1 MQRLQWCNLHSSL
14 VISGPT
20 LLLCGQPVIYVFPH
34 SDSPM
39 MNGSLRILLA
49 SFFALLRNR
58 SPCKFARL
66 LSQKRS
72 SGRNGYGERADGM
85 GVSNPPHLVSFSRQ
99 SKQKSPLSGADEQGR
114 SFPCIYSSSLARLRC
129 VNLAAP
135 PGSEFTQVSLCTFS
149 HVCNSVFCRVSYSP
163 DSFHRRPAAASS
175 ILSSGGREPLVWR
188 RKEKG
193 LLSPSFLPSTSVGRR
208 PIASF
213 SPSERDG
220 GLLWYPHV
228 GGRTTFCIRFVYL

>member
-1 MQRLQWCNLHSSL
+1 MAPFASSSLHSSPFL
-14 VISGPT
+14 EIGRPAN
-20 LLLCGQPVIYVFPH
+20 LPGFFLRRDRL
-34 SDSPM
+34 
-39 MNGSLRILLA
+39 NGTDMES
-49 SFFALLRNR
+49 
-58 SPCKFARL
+58 
-66 LSQKRS
+66 
-72 SGRNGYGERADGM
+72 ERM
-85 GVSNPPHLVSFSRQ
+85 GVSNPPHLLFFSRQ

-129 VNLAAP
+129 VNPAAP

-149 HVCNSVFCRVSYSP
+149 HVCNSVLFCLVSYSP

-193 LLSPSFLPSTSVGRR
+193 LLSPLSSLLPSFLPSTSVGRR

-220 GLLWYPHV
+220 GLLWYPRGRPNHV
-228 GGRTTFCIRFVYL
+228 LYPIRLPLTSMKFGLYCTIY